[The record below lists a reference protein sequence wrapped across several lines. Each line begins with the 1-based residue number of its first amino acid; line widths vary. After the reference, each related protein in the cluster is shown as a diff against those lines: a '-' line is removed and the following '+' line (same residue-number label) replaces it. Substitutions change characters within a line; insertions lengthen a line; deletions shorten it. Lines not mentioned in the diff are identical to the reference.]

1 MGSISKDLA
10 LKMMGFYVGDDLY
23 CGLLS
28 YYPTKLVVGDRRFGE
43 KLLLPSS
50 TAMMY
55 TSFPSE

>member
-1 MGSISKDLA
+1 MLVMIYIVV
-10 LKMMGFYVGDDLY
+10 FRVTT
-23 CGLLS
+23 
-28 YYPTKLVVGDRRFGE
+28 PQKLVVGDRRFGE